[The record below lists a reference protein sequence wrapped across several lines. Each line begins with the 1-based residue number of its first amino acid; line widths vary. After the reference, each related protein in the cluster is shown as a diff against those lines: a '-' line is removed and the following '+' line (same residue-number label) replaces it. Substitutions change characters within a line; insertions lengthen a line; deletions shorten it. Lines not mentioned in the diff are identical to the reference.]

1 MASIKWGRFD
11 GASGRLSHHDGE
23 HGFLLGETMARV
35 PVFKW
40 SLRTNF
46 SETWFTSS
54 RESSD
59 DSPVQPRSG
68 SLLHGSHQ
76 MTPCSCTG
84 VK

>member
-1 MASIKWGRFD
+1 MTGIHSENGGFD

-23 HGFLLGETMARV
+23 HGFLLGESMARV

-59 DSPVQPRSG
+59 SPVQPRSG

-76 MTPCSCTG
+76 MTPVQLHGS
-84 VK
+84 